1 MIYQA
6 LAILGAVLSLIVTP
20 VEAHEVRPAY
30 LEIRETG
37 PEQYDI
43 LWKTP
48 ARGDAT
54 IRLAVVLPETC
65 AETVP
70 PVSTNDG
77 AANASRWSVKC
88 EGGLAGQEVRIAGLE
103 RTLVETIARFERSG
117 GAAQSVRLMGGTTS
131 FMVAEPSTILGVAAV
146 YGVLGIDHI
155 LLGFD
160 HLCFVLALLLL
171 IDNVRKLIWTITA
184 FTVAHSIT
192 LAAATLGYISAPS
205 GPIEALIALSIALV
219 AAEVV
224 AKHRGQPSPTAE
236 RPWLIAFGFGLL
248 HGLGFAGALS
258 ETGLPDDAIPV
269 ALLFFNIGV
278 EIGQLAFVAVLL
290 AIAAVARWFI
300 PGRMPQAATAVAFA
314 IGTLAAFWTIE
325 RVAGIIA

>member
-1 MIYQA
+1 MIYPV
-6 LAILGAVLSLIVTP
+6 LVLLGTVLSLIVTP
-20 VEAHEVRPAY
+20 VAAHEVRPAY

-48 ARGDAT
+48 ARGAAT

-65 AETVP
+65 VETIP
-70 PVSTNDG
+70 AVSTNDG

-88 EGGLAGQEVRIAGLE
+88 EGGLSGQEVLIAGLE
-103 RTLVETIARFERSG
+103 RTLVETIARFERMS
-117 GAAQSVRLMGGTTS
+117 GAAQSVRLMGGRTS
-131 FMVAEPSTILGVAAV
+131 FIVAKPSTILGVAAV

-290 AIAAVARWFI
+290 AIAAVARRI
-300 PGRMPQAATAVAFA
+300 VPERMPQAATAIAFA
-314 IGTLAAFWTIE
+314 VGSLAAFWTIE
-325 RVAGIIA
+325 RVTGIFT

>member
-6 LAILGAVLSLIVTP
+6 LVILGAVLSLIVTP

-70 PVSTNDG
+70 AVSTNDG

-117 GAAQSVRLMGGTTS
+117 GAAQSVRLMGGRTS
-131 FMVAEPSTILGVAAV
+131 FIVAEPSTILGVAAV
-146 YGVLGIDHI
+146 YGILGIDHI

-290 AIAAVARWFI
+290 AIAAVARRLI
-300 PGRMPQAATAVAFA
+300 PERMPQAATAVAFA